1 MEINMEILS
10 KFNEFA
16 QKIRAIQNFR
26 KAALIKERNAI
37 REASLIMNLTLEETL
52 QITNDPEKFKLLKAK

>member
-16 QKIRAIQNFR
+16 QKIRAIQNW
-26 KAALIKERNAI
+26 KAALIKERNSI

>member
-1 MEINMEILS
+1 MEINMETLS

-16 QKIRAIQNFR
+16 QKIRAIQNW
-26 KAALIKERNAI
+26 KAALIKERNSI